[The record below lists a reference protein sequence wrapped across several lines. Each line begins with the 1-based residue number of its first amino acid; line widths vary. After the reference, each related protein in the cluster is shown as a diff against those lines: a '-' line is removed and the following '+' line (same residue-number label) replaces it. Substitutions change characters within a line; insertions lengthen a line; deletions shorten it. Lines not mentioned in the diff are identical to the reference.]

1 MKPNSDTGEID
12 ATQFFH
18 DEEFE
23 RNYPGVKVPPPCFL
37 ASGAKII
44 AHEPNKSLTVA
55 FPVSI
60 EQTNPVGSL
69 QGGIL
74 ASYFDNT
81 FGPLSFATMRR
92 HCVSIDMTVNFVR
105 PVWPGETVVV
115 RAEFKSKSR
124 KLIQL
129 YAEARNEKQKLI
141 ATATTNMLVYDKPE
155 NREVST

>member
-1 MKPNSDTGEID
+1 MNPDTITGGID
-12 ATQFFH
+12 AARFFH

-23 RNYPGVKVPPPCFL
+23 RKFPDVKVPPPCFL

-55 FPVSI
+55 VPVSE

-92 HCVSIDMTVNFVR
+92 PCVSIDMTVNFVR
-105 PVWPGETVVV
+105 AVRPGETVLV

-129 YAEARNEKQKLI
+129 YAEAHNEKQKLI
-141 ATATTNMLVYDKPE
+141 ATATTNMLVYD
-155 NREVST
+155 NREKE